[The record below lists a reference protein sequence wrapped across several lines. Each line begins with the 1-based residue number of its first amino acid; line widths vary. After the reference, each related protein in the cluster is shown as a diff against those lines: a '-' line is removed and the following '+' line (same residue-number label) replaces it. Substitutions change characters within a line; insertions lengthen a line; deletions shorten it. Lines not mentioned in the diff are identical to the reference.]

1 MKKLIS
7 QILKKLIIKSIKS
20 KTRNKIKK
28 YKIFL
33 KMKQTK
39 VNPIN
44 LIKINKAQTNKI
56 LCIITSAL
64 MDLIQK

>member
-44 LIKINKAQTNKI
+44 PIKINKAQTNKI

>member
-7 QILKKLIIKSIKS
+7 QILKKLIIKSMKN

-44 LIKINKAQTNKI
+44 PIKINKAQTNKI